1 MAAGYKN
8 LDVYQRAYKQVK
20 EIHQISQEFPNL
32 EKYEIGSQ
40 VRRAALSVVLNIAE
54 GCGRKDSA
62 GEFQHFLRTAMGS
75 CNEVR
80 VLLDLI
86 KDLGYIGES
95 KYQELEEEYEII
107 GRQLYRLRET
117 TKKPDDRRPT
127 TDD

>member
-40 VRRAALSVVLNIAE
+40 LRRAALSIVLNIAE
-54 GCGRKDSA
+54 GYGRKDSA
-62 GEFQHFLRTAMGS
+62 GEFQHFLRMAMGS

-80 VLLDLI
+80 VLIELI
-86 KDLGYIGES
+86 KDLGYITEA
-95 KYQELEEEYEII
+95 KYQELEEAYEII
-107 GRQLYRLRET
+107 GRQLYKLRESY
-117 TKKPDDRRPT
+117 KKP
-127 TDD
+127 